1 MPRPTD
7 RRHSSRAVRACR
19 AVGAVAAVL
28 AAVGVVTAVR
38 TVRVM
43 GADAPRRFES
53 QVSDIER
60 KFGGDADRGKVLLS
74 GSSFCER
81 WTTSTEDLA
90 PLVTENIG
98 IGGTKVGDH
107 IHFFDRM
114 VLPRAPRALVLYIG
128 SNDISG
134 LPIYTKTAEATVAL
148 VLDYV
153 RAARRA
159 LPETRMYYVAITEA
173 PARARVR
180 GEIQRA
186 NSLLAAAAPSE
197 GFIFIPT
204 TDDLLGEDGEVD
216 GSLFGP
222 DHLHF
227 NEKGYTKFATA
238 VRRGL
243 QPEID
248 AMRARAGAS

>member
-7 RRHSSRAVRACR
+7 RQPTSRARRAWG
-19 AVGAVAAVL
+19 AVGGVAAVL
-28 AAVGVVTAVR
+28 AAVSALAAARMLQVL
-38 TVRVM
+38 
-43 GADAPRRFES
+43 GADSPRRFES
-53 QVSDIER
+53 QVADIER
-60 KFGGDADRGKVLLS
+60 TFEGDADRGKVLLS
-74 GSSFCER
+74 GSSFFER

-90 PLVTENIG
+90 PLDTENIG

-107 IHFFDRM
+107 LHFFDRM

-134 LPIYTKTAEATVAL
+134 LPIYTKTAEETVAL

-159 LPETRMYYVAITEA
+159 LPGTRVYYVAITEA

-180 GEIQRA
+180 EDIRRA
-186 NSLLAAAAPSE
+186 NSLLAAAASSE
-197 GFIFIPT
+197 GFTFIPT
-204 TDDLLGEDGEVD
+204 ADDLLREDGEID

-227 NEKGYTKFATA
+227 NEKGYTAFAAA

-243 QPEID
+243 QPEFD
-248 AMRARAGAS
+248 AMRERSHAS